1 MILRKTN
8 PWNQQ
13 NSFSTCIDKKNG
25 TFLQKTTFQFLTQP
39 DVVSAINSITADN
52 IFDYYQQK
60 MSNSKL
66 SQVYQVIVQDLEEV
80 LESNFFKEDTT
91 RVLKDIKDTWVEV
104 GTACRLLLAYE
115 DCGRSYDPDRWQTW
129 GLRSLKFKMSSLQSL
144 FSLYKQERV
153 TKYQRGIAKVT
164 DVEIDK
170 WVEESVNVGKE
181 KGEPSVRRSP
191 RPMKR
196 VNYAEMDGSDEENYF
211 AKISLNK
218 RV

>member
-91 RVLKDIKDTWVEV
+91 RVLKDIKDTWVKTGREV
-104 GTACRLLLAYE
+104 
-115 DCGRSYDPDRWQTW
+115 Q
-129 GLRSLKFKMSSLQSL
+129 F
-144 FSLYKQERV
+144 QERV

>member
-91 RVLKDIKDTWVEV
+91 RVLKDIKDTWVTWKKQRIRFYKMKKRSTNRRPVAKFSFKSASRNIKEV
-104 GTACRLLLAYE
+104 
-115 DCGRSYDPDRWQTW
+115 
-129 GLRSLKFKMSSLQSL
+129 SLKLPTLKL
-144 FSLYKQERV
+144 
-153 TKYQRGIAKVT
+153 
-164 DVEIDK
+164 
-170 WVEESVNVGKE
+170 
-181 KGEPSVRRSP
+181 
-191 RPMKR
+191 
-196 VNYAEMDGSDEENYF
+196 
-211 AKISLNK
+211 ISGLKN
-218 RV
+218 R

>member
-1 MILRKTN
+1 
-8 PWNQQ
+8 
-13 NSFSTCIDKKNG
+13 
-25 TFLQKTTFQFLTQP
+25 
-39 DVVSAINSITADN
+39 
-52 IFDYYQQK
+52 

-91 RVLKDIKDTWVEV
+91 RVLKDIKDTWV
-104 GTACRLLLAYE
+104 
-115 DCGRSYDPDRWQTW
+115 
-129 GLRSLKFKMSSLQSL
+129 KMSSLQSL

>member
-1 MILRKTN
+1 MTHKSIVNLKCCFQDA
-8 PWNQQ
+8 NQGYQ
-13 NSFSTCIDKKNG
+13 ALFLNFDLYVNDPEKDKPMESAEFFSTCIDKKNG

-66 SQVYQVIVQDLEEV
+66 SQVYRVIAQDLEEV

-91 RVLKDIKDTWVEV
+91 RVLKDIKDTWV
-104 GTACRLLLAYE
+104 TWKKQTE
-115 DCGRSYDPDRWQTW
+115 DRS
-129 GLRSLKFKMSSLQSL
+129 RSSVS
-144 FSLYKQERV
+144 R
-153 TKYQRGIAKVT
+153 AK
-164 DVEIDK
+164 IDK
-170 WVEESVNVGKE
+170 WVEESVNVGEE

-196 VNYAEMDGSDEENYF
+196 VNYAEIDGSDEEKRSGYF
-211 AKISLNK
+211 SKISLNK

>member
-1 MILRKTN
+1 
-8 PWNQQ
+8 
-13 NSFSTCIDKKNG
+13 
-25 TFLQKTTFQFLTQP
+25 
-39 DVVSAINSITADN
+39 
-52 IFDYYQQK
+52 
-60 MSNSKL
+60 
-66 SQVYQVIVQDLEEV
+66 
-80 LESNFFKEDTT
+80 
-91 RVLKDIKDTWVEV
+91 
-104 GTACRLLLAYE
+104 
-115 DCGRSYDPDRWQTW
+115 
-129 GLRSLKFKMSSLQSL
+129 MSSLQSL

-181 KGEPSVRRSP
+181 KVGLITISYKLKNFFLIVNMLQGEPSVRRSP

>member
-1 MILRKTN
+1 
-8 PWNQQ
+8 
-13 NSFSTCIDKKNG
+13 
-25 TFLQKTTFQFLTQP
+25 
-39 DVVSAINSITADN
+39 
-52 IFDYYQQK
+52 
-60 MSNSKL
+60 
-66 SQVYQVIVQDLEEV
+66 
-80 LESNFFKEDTT
+80 
-91 RVLKDIKDTWVEV
+91 
-104 GTACRLLLAYE
+104 
-115 DCGRSYDPDRWQTW
+115 
-129 GLRSLKFKMSSLQSL
+129 MSSLQSL